1 MLTSFTSWML
11 ADVDFF
17 FFLLATKRYCSWRIS
32 NAAVVDAAATA
43 AATDECHGICCCHKR
58 RLYKKSRWGMLQPTQ
73 RADTDTHTRHTHTEW
88 EVSGFL
94 FYSDKTSSGQCVHC
108 THCQSHILQWSHL
121 WIHLHTWTAATTR
134 PHLLPQQTLHACIQP
149 HIYIY
154 WLSKSRDLKH
164 LCSRNV
170 SHSKC
175 ETKTMVQSLGKKTR
189 REERKKNTGLK
200 KRTLQTQNGRKRSA

>member
-1 MLTSFTSWML
+1 MVDQSEESCSFNAHVIHKL
-11 ADVDFF
+11 DVGGCWFF
-17 FFLLATKRYCSWRIS
+17 FFCWLQSVTA
-32 NAAVVDAAATA
+32 VDALAMQQLSMQQQQQRPLMSVTGFAVATRGA
-43 AATDECHGICCCHKR
+43 YTRKAGEEC
-58 RLYKKSRWGMLQPTQ
+58 YSRHREQ
-73 RADTDTHTRHTHTEW
+73 TDTHTPDTHTEW

-175 ETKTMVQSLGKKTR
+175 ETKTTVQSLGKKKPGEK
-189 REERKKNTGLK
+189 REKKI
-200 KRTLQTQNGRKRSA
+200 QA